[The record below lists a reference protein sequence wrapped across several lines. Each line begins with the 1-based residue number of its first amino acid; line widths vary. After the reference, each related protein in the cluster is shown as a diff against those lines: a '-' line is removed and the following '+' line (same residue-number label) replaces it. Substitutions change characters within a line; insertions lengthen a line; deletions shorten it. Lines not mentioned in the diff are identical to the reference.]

1 MEEQSEQNNQPAS
14 NSQLQYTTGLK
25 VQLTAAPSSL
35 YSPTNP
41 PKQLNKEASCCP
53 DLRSKPDSLS
63 VSGSGSYSKSLD
75 SSQSPS
81 GAAAAALRDSY
92 EDEAF
97 DPIVPIVA
105 AHVEA
110 QQFVEPDA
118 QVGDT
123 ATERAHPSAGLE
135 LQLDMVMQHQIEERD
150 QCISVDLNGY
160 EQGEEPFI
168 VPKSSQAQS

>member
-1 MEEQSEQNNQPAS
+1 MAEQSEQNNQPAS
-14 NSQLQYTTGLK
+14 NSQLQYTTGLEA
-25 VQLTAAPSSL
+25 QLSSAPSSL
-35 YSPTNP
+35 YSPKNP
-41 PKQLNKEASCCP
+41 SKQLNKEASCCP

-63 VSGSGSYSKSLD
+63 VSGSGSDSESLD
-75 SSQSPS
+75 SSHSPS
-81 GAAAAALRDSY
+81 GAAAAAPRDSY

-118 QVGDT
+118 QVGKT
-123 ATERAHPSAGLE
+123 AAERAHPGTGLK
-135 LQLDMVMQHQIEERD
+135 LQPDVAMQHQIEERD

-160 EQGEEPFI
+160 
-168 VPKSSQAQS
+168 